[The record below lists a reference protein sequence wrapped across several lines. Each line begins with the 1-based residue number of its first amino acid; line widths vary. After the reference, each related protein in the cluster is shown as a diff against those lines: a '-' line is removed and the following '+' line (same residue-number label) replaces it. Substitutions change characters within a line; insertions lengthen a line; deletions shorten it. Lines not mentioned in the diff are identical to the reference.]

1 MHNNALYMV
10 SIYPGSTVLLTKSV
24 WTTTNTSSSGLQMQ
38 AAKPQKRL
46 DVTPYTV
53 KQQRRNE
60 RGAAF

>member
-10 SIYPGSTVLLTKSV
+10 SIYPGLTVLLTKSV

-38 AAKPQKRL
+38 GVKPQKRL

-53 KQQRRNE
+53 KQQSKNE